1 MNLKVYAPLLGS
13 IFFAACASLL
23 CYSAAA
29 AQEYRSV
36 APAYTGAGSGAA
48 VAAPAAAVVAPAALP
63 AAPAAPAVQ
72 TFQAAAPA
80 AAGAGSGGGD
90 GIEPVPHHAEACGGE
105 GTACSR
111 NDECCSHICGGPEV
125 KDVCQ

>member
-23 CYSAAA
+23 SYSAAA
-29 AQEYRSV
+29 AQEYRST
-36 APAYTGAGSGAA
+36 APAYTGAASGAVVAAPAAA
-48 VAAPAAAVVAPAALP
+48 VAAPAAAV
-63 AAPAAPAVQ
+63 
-72 TFQAAAPA
+72 AAPA
-80 AAGAGSGGGD
+80 AALAAPAAAATGAGPGGGE
-90 GIEPVPHHAEACGGE
+90 GLVPDHAEGCMGE